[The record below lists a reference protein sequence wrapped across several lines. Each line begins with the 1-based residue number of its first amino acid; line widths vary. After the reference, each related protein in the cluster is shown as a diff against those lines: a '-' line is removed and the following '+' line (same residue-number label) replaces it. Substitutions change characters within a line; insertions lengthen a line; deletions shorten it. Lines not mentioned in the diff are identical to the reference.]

1 MVQRGFSGGLLV
13 FLCSLWLWACA
24 GPETRAQNEFQTDM
38 QKAHTAMVDVQSLVN
53 SNKFA
58 KVRYT
63 ERINRMVPITQQ
75 SLKKYQG
82 TEKESDP
89 TYQSLKKAFE
99 HYVMADHLWKQD
111 KGLVIVNKRLADA
124 EQELERAAQSMKEP
138 E

>member
-1 MVQRGFSGGLLV
+1 MIQRVFSGGLLV
-13 FLCSLWLWACA
+13 FVCSLWLWACA
-24 GPETRAQNEFQTDM
+24 GPETRAQNAFQTDM
-38 QKAHTAMVDVQSLVN
+38 QKAHVALVDVQGLVN

-63 ERINRMVPITQQ
+63 ERVNRMVPIAQQ
-75 SLKKYQG
+75 ALKKYQG

-124 EQELERAAQSMKEP
+124 DQELARAAQLMKEP